1 MNFDLIKQID
11 KVVVSEGVTKH
22 EKEVEKSLD
31 LTIEEWKLLVKKIA
45 ILEKILKPL
54 KEQVGVIEEALLPVA
69 KEMEDQRRVINDAII
84 TVKETT
90 KATVKYKEVVTKAL
104 EIATNDQKAV
114 LNETIDKLTTKSVS
128 NKLNILEPEIA
139 DFLVTLNQ
147 HVTSDELLERLGE
160 IEKLPRNIINKKKR
174 AGTISEGLSDKVP
187 SISKIFNDVK
197 NLLSFA
203 FKSVYKK
210 LEKSKKSAENFAKV
224 ANEK

>member
-22 EKEVEKSLD
+22 EKDVEKSLE

-54 KEQVGVIEEALLPVA
+54 KEQVGVIEEVLLPVA
-69 KEMEDQRRVINDAII
+69 KEMDDQRRVINDAII
-84 TVKETT
+84 TVKETS

-174 AGTISEGLSDKVP
+174 AGTIAEGLSDKIP

-210 LEKSKKSAENFAKV
+210 LEKSKKSAEYLSKV
-224 ANEK
+224 AKEK